1 LCDDAASHYASNR
14 ANAPVHEGR
23 RKELEVTIV
32 NPVLTDMQPLI
43 AHMLECEIKL
53 EQEAIGF
60 APESSGW
67 GANRICDIIKS
78 S

>member
-1 LCDDAASHYASNR
+1 
-14 ANAPVHEGR
+14 
-23 RKELEVTIV
+23 
-32 NPVLTDMQPLI
+32 LTDMQPLI

-67 GANRICDIIKS
+67 GANRICDIIK
-78 S
+78 

>member
-1 LCDDAASHYASNR
+1 MMLLTIMPQIERMRQFVRVDEKNL
-14 ANAPVHEGR
+14 R
-23 RKELEVTIV
+23 RPLL
-32 NPVLTDMQPLI
+32 NPVLTDMHPLI

>member
-1 LCDDAASHYASNR
+1 MMLLTIMPQIERMRQFVRVDEKNL
-14 ANAPVHEGR
+14 R
-23 RKELEVTIV
+23 RPLL